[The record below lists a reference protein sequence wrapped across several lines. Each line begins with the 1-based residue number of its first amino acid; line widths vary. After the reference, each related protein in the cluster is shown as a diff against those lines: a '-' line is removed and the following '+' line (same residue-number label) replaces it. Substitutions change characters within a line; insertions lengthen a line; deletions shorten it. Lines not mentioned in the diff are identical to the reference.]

1 MEQDDLMAIVNRLDQ
16 LIPTSEEPREALAE
30 LVREHG
36 SEKTLRAARIAF
48 GSWRTRIDWVDET
61 LHRVLAEHSASD

>member
-16 LIPTSEEPREALAE
+16 LIPTLEEPREALVE

-36 SEKTLRAARIAF
+36 PEKTLRAARIAF
-48 GSWRTRIDWVDET
+48 GSWRTRIDWVEET
-61 LHRVLAEHSASD
+61 LRRVLAEHSDSA